1 MQSVRVSSQNT
12 YTNTCMT
19 SRSLP
24 QRSHKLA
31 KLLQV
36 FPSQNVVP
44 SLAAMMSLLYNALSS
59 PQFSLT
65 QKDLFSSHKL
75 ASTHLIEAL
84 LNIFIDIEF
93 TGESMEFEDKFR
105 ECVWRVRGVLW
116 VVWGVWCLCACEECV
131 RCVWYL
137 WCVCVCVC
145 VCEEWGVRGA
155 CVVWGVCSICDVCVW
170 GVYGI
175 CNVCVCVWGVRS
187 EEWGV
192 HV

>member
-24 QRSHKLA
+24 HRKVRWHKLA
-31 KLLQV
+31 KFLQV
-36 FPSQNVVP
+36 FPSQNVVVIL

-65 QKDLFSSHKL
+65 QRDLFSSHKL

-105 ECVWRVRGVLW
+105 ECVWGVRGVLW
-116 VVWGVWCLCACEECV
+116 VVCMRSVMWRGRELF
-131 RCVWYL
+131 
-137 WCVCVCVC
+137 VCWVCDINCMAVC
-145 VCEEWGVRGA
+145 WSMKIIFKSKTLLSHLPRKPK
-155 CVVWGVCSICDVCVW
+155 VVHIMAIYQHFAEAS
-170 GVYGI
+170 YKLLL
-175 CNVCVCVWGVRS
+175 
-187 EEWGV
+187 
-192 HV
+192 

>member
-1 MQSVRVSSQNT
+1 MFTSIKVCEWAHKILIPILVWHHDPCLIAKVRW
-12 YTNTCMT
+12 
-19 SRSLP
+19 
-24 QRSHKLA
+24 HKLA

-36 FPSQNVVP
+36 FPSQNVVVIL

-65 QKDLFSSHKL
+65 QRDLFSSHKL

-105 ECVWRVRGVLW
+105 ECVWGVRGVL
-116 VVWGVWCLCACEECV
+116 WGVWCLCACV
-131 RCVWYL
+131 RVRS
-137 WCVCVCVC
+137 
-145 VCEEWGVRGA
+145 VCEEWGVW
-155 CVVWGVCSICDVCVW
+155 CEVCMVFVMC
-170 GVYGI
+170 
-175 CNVCVCVWGVRS
+175 VRS